1 MRARTSNACRRTP
14 DANLGH
20 DGGMAPLARAT
31 ILLLRFGSELAA
43 LTAFTLWGFS
53 ESGWFGVLPPLAA
66 AAVWGRWM
74 APMSQRRL
82 EDPLRLLAELTFF
95 SLATGAFDAVG
106 AKPVAAVYAAV
117 AFGSAALVRLVGE
130 PQIEPGAK
138 PAA

>member
-1 MRARTSNACRRTP
+1 
-14 DANLGH
+14 
-20 DGGMAPLARAT
+20 MAPLARVT

-53 ESGWFGVLPPLAA
+53 ESGWLGVLPPLAA

-82 EDPLRLLAELTFF
+82 EDPLRLIAELTFF

-106 AKPVAAVYAAV
+106 AKPVAAVYAVV
-117 AFGSAALVRLVGE
+117 AFGSVVLVRLVGE
-130 PQIEPGAK
+130 PQAEPGAT

>member
-1 MRARTSNACRRTP
+1 MRAPTSIACRRTP

-20 DGGMAPLARAT
+20 DEGMAPLARAT
-31 ILLLRFGSELAA
+31 VLLLRFGSELAG
-43 LTAFTLWGFS
+43 LTAVTLWGFS
-53 ESGWFGVLPPLAA
+53 ESGWFGVLPPIAA

-74 APMSQRRL
+74 APMAQRRL

-106 AKPVAAVYAAV
+106 AKAVAAVYAAV
-117 AFGSAALVRLVGE
+117 AFGSAVTMRLVGE
-130 PQIEPGAK
+130 PQTEPGAK